1 MVRFVAIGILLLGG
15 SICLSQTPAVTPSWQ
30 ERATTSSLVVIG
42 IIDESSLVIR
52 PDKEVSETKPL
63 SNGQVIVELQNP
75 ADYVLG
81 SLVRLR
87 LKEVIKQNG
96 TVKSGETI
104 NIFLPGFFRAE
115 GQPLL
120 AERQSYMV
128 FLSPLKGSKELS
140 ASLVHEETT
149 PPKNV
154 PFPLKSN
161 YAINGDANGALHV
174 TPEKNRLIKQVR
186 IAIAKVKEP

>member
-1 MVRFVAIGILLLGG
+1 MLRFAAIGILLLGG

-30 ERATTSSLVVIG
+30 ELSTKSSLVVIG
-42 IIDESSLVIR
+42 TIDESSLVIR
-52 PDKEVSETKPL
+52 PDKEVSKPKPL

-81 SLVRLR
+81 RLVRLR
-87 LKEVIKQNG
+87 VKEVIKQNG
-96 TVKSGETI
+96 TVKPGESI

-120 AERQSYMV
+120 AEKQSYMV
-128 FLSPLKGSKELS
+128 FLSPLKDSKELS

-149 PPKNV
+149 PAKNV

-161 YAINGDANGALHV
+161 YAVNGDANGAVPV
-174 TPEKNRLIKQVR
+174 TEENKELIKR
-186 IAIAKVKEP
+186 IRREAKR